1 MDTDVLSP
9 TPPPAG
15 DRERSAVF
23 HLLGL
28 LPLDEVAALEE
39 RLVYEAGELR
49 TPQAVVLLAEHPP
62 LITIGREGSP
72 LDVRGDEEWRRQGY
86 EIRLQNRGGGALVH
100 APGQLA
106 VHAVVPLE
114 RFGLTVGGYLDRL
127 QTALEGVVDDL
138 HVARVQRPGSP
149 GRQPDR
155 RGVWCRGGQAAFFG
169 VSVKYGVAYRGLF
182 INVDLPR
189 RLIRYA
195 AGDPHGRSSAD
206 RTEPTTLCAE
216 SRRPIR
222 MTAVRQRVVERL
234 STALGCG
241 RYHVVTGHPR
251 LARTYV
257 SAEGIPRVG

>member
-1 MDTDVLSP
+1 MDANLTTSSLE
-9 TPPPAG
+9 PPG
-15 DRERSAVF
+15 HREPSVVF
-23 HLLGL
+23 HLLGMA
-28 LPLDEVAALEE
+28 PLDDVAALEE
-39 RLVYEAGELR
+39 RLVYDAGELR
-49 TPQAVVLLAEHPP
+49 VPRAVVLLAEHPP

-72 LDVRGDEEWRRQGY
+72 LDVRGEDDWRRQGY
-86 EIRLQNRGGGALVH
+86 EIRLQNRGGGAWVH

-114 RFGLTVGGYLDRL
+114 RFGLSVGGYLDGL
-127 QTALEGVVDDL
+127 QAALDGVVDDL
-138 HVARVQRPGSP
+138 HVARVPRLG
-149 GRQPDR
+149 R
-155 RGVWCRGGQAAFFG
+155 RGVWCRGGPAAFVG
-169 VSVKYGVAYRGLF
+169 VSVKYGVAYRGTLV
-182 INVDLPR
+182 NVDPTR

-195 AGDPHGRSSAD
+195 DGDPHE

-222 MTAVRQRVVERL
+222 MPAVRQRVVERL
-234 STALGCG
+234 STALGCE